1 MEILGFDNKNS
12 FRFGFCHFLKYQSCT
27 NYVFLQLFMML
38 CTTQIYVFIFKTCQ
52 SKQERDLTNSL
63 SEWKHIADTKSN
75 NSVFHAVLKSIFQK
89 LDFSFHTSYFHT
101 KTAPPMNTF
110 DLFLTQ
116 LFIGGAVFIWKYE
129 IYNENLFF
137 WKFSYMTLFGRI
149 SKCGDNGP
157 A

>member
-38 CTTQIYVFIFKTCQ
+38 CTTQIYVFIFKTCK
-52 SKQERDLTNSL
+52 SKLKRDLTNSL

-89 LDFSFHTSYFHT
+89 LDFSFYTSYFHM
-101 KTAPPMNTF
+101 KTAPPMNNWVLKWKIWFFKNTLQNSIKRWVIAF
-110 DLFLTQ
+110 SISNIISFTQ
-116 LFIGGAVFIWKYE
+116 G
-129 IYNENLFF
+129 
-137 WKFSYMTLFGRI
+137 I
-149 SKCGDNGP
+149 SQILL
-157 A
+157 